1 MPINARHG
9 YHVAMKPTTTIQPAD
24 EVGLFLSAQAARLN
38 AEAESSPDCN
48 AYSRQIRGSRWE
60 TNPDG
65 TMTHWTVTHE
75 ASNDEEEWCQRHDP
89 LRGLSAEG
97 IKAYE
102 RLHGSQHPLK
112 RFLARLNQSVGLLRE
127 RAANALSTIFNRYF
141 QRPGADR
148 YWD

>member
-1 MPINARHG
+1 
-9 YHVAMKPTTTIQPAD
+9 MKPATIQPTD
-24 EVGLFLSAQAARLN
+24 EVGQFLSAQTARLN
-38 AEAESSPDCN
+38 AEAEASPACDG
-48 AYSRQIRGSRWE
+48 YSRQISGSRWV

-65 TMTHWTVTHE
+65 TMTHWRVTHE

-102 RLHGSQHPLK
+102 RLHGPQNPFK
-112 RFLARLNQSVGLLRE
+112 RFLIRLHKSTGQVCK
-127 RAANALSTIFNRYF
+127 RADNALSAIFNRCF
-141 QRPGADR
+141 QRSSADR